1 MKIKTLCIIP
11 VYNEELRLKSLIAK
25 INVERKKIKNI
36 NFLFI
41 NNGSNDGSFA
51 ILKKTKFQIINL
63 KKNMGVGYA
72 LILGLKFALKNN
84 YEILIHLAGNG
95 KMLPSEIPIF
105 LKQII
110 NNQIDFVSG
119 SRFLK
124 NGNYKTNPFMRIILI
139 RILSFFISIIY
150 KKKITD
156 ATCGFRAFKTKL
168 FKKGINF
175 FDKKKFYTYGYEY
188 YSIGKIIKSKK
199 IKFVEVPVTMQ
210 YPKKG
215 SYSKMTPIFDW
226 ITIVNAW
233 ILAIIDNKKIIN

>member
-1 MKIKTLCIIP
+1 MKTKTLCIIP

-25 INVERKKIKNI
+25 INIERKKIKNI

-41 NNGSNDGSFA
+41 NNGSNDGSLT

-168 FKKGINF
+168 FKVLVDDSVLWG
-175 FDKKKFYTYGYEY
+175 
-188 YSIGKIIKSKK
+188 
-199 IKFVEVPVTMQ
+199 
-210 YPKKG
+210 
-215 SYSKMTPIFDW
+215 
-226 ITIVNAW
+226 
-233 ILAIIDNKKIIN
+233 